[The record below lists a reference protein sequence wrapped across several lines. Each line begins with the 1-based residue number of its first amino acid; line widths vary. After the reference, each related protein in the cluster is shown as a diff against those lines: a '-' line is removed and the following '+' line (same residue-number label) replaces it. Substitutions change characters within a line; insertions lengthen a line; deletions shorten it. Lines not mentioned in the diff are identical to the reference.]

1 METLGDI
8 IVAALALLG
17 TLGGSYFANRRAS
30 ALMLYRLE
38 QVERKVDKLD
48 NTREL
53 AEIRERLSRLE
64 GQQQH

>member
-1 METLGDI
+1 MDALSDI
-8 IVAALALLG
+8 LVAALALLG
-17 TLGGSYFANRRAS
+17 TRGGSYFANRRAS
-30 ALMLYRLE
+30 ALMLYR
-38 QVERKVDKLD
+38 LD